1 MFHKNKWTFGLFFL
15 LFHPLFAQHTDIINS
30 NRPGESMT
38 AFSVGKN
45 VIQVESGVY
54 GINEKHNLLNY
65 QAQGVGLDFTY
76 RHGLF
81 LEQLEFIGN
90 FQYQIDQYTSP
101 VIQENRNAFK
111 KAVIG
116 AKYLVYDPYKFYEEK
131 VNIYSWKAN
140 QKFKWR
146 QLIPIVAVYAG
157 ANLSF
162 SDNPFY
168 ALPVEEP
175 TVSPKAMLVT
185 QNHFGQRWVL
195 VTNTFLD
202 KIGSE
207 TQNFGYLITLTH
219 AFNQKFSGFVENKG
233 VVGDFYSDQILT
245 GGVAHLLGTNM
256 QVDISVSKNFKNTPD
271 ILYGGVGFSIRF
283 DNKHKPV
290 VLLGPD
296 KSQKQS
302 KQDKKKQKEKDR
314 VKEAID
320 NNP

>member
-1 MFHKNKWTFGLFFL
+1 MHRIFFRFIPCFFFVLSFH
-15 LFHPLFAQHTDIINS
+15 AQHTDIINS

-45 VIQVESGVY
+45 VSQIESGIY
-54 GINEKHNLLNY
+54 GISEKHQLLQY
-65 QAQGVGLDFTY
+65 DAKGLGIDLAIRY
-76 RHGLF
+76 GLF

-90 FQYQIDQYTSP
+90 IQYQLDKYNSP
-101 VIQENRNAFK
+101 ITKEDRSAIK
-111 KAVIG
+111 YAVIG
-116 AKYLVYDPYKFYEEK
+116 AKYLVYDPYKYYEEK

-157 ANLSF
+157 ANLNF
-162 SDNPFY
+162 TNNPFY
-168 ALPVEEP
+168 ALPVEESN
-175 TVSPKAMLVT
+175 VSAKAMLVT

-195 VTNTFLD
+195 VTNTFMD

-219 AFNQKFSGFVENKG
+219 AFNQKFSGFLENKG
-233 VVGDFYSDQILT
+233 IMGDFYSDQILT
-245 GGVAHLLGTNM
+245 TGLAYLMGTNM

-283 DNKHKPV
+283 DKKHKPV

-296 KSQKQS
+296 KSQKPG
-302 KQDKKKQKEKDR
+302 KEDKKKKKEKER
-314 VKEAID
+314 VKEAIE